1 MEGSDRMAHLKKQL
15 SDTNNHFLM
24 AEDDPVDAEVF
35 TEMLNTAFDGRYS
48 VVCVDRFEKTVKAL
62 DEGNFEALIL
72 DMNLPD
78 RSGVENVSQLGKI
91 YPSLPIIVLTGNED
105 HELAIDSLQNGAQDY
120 LSKNK
125 VTPEILQQSLRYA
138 KERKQIELRLK
149 DALNEVSRKNG
160 LLQVRANHDTLT
172 GLANRSYFRDVAL
185 RNITRAKRLSQ
196 KIGLLYFDIDEFK
209 KINDTYGHLL
219 GDELLKQ
226 VAVRLKLVIREADFL
241 ARIGG
246 DEFVII
252 TDVIEREDEVYPILQ
267 RIQDQFEKPF
277 KVINHELQITSS
289 IGISYYPHAENLDML
304 IKQADRAMYQ
314 AKENPCVSAC
324 VYTEKLAAQFARVQ
338 QIESHLVEAVE
349 NQEFTTHFQ
358 PIVGINNEIHIEA
371 LARWH
376 SKELGVVSPAEF
388 IPVAEKTP
396 IINSI
401 TQVITSQSQQLFDK
415 LNKSGISIERIAI
428 NVSAPQLTSEH
439 FCKLFFNWLEEISF
453 PAEKV
458 CLELTERQVVQNI
471 PVCREHFEILR
482 KRGIQ
487 IALDDF
493 GSGFSSIT
501 HLLDLP
507 FDILKLDRVLI
518 REINKNNRN
527 QALVAGIVEM
537 AHRLEMKVIAEGIE
551 TEEEKQKVIDLGCD
565 YCQGYLISK
574 PLSITD
580 ASWFCS
586 QL

>member
-1 MEGSDRMAHLKKQL
+1 MAQLKDELKNK
-15 SDTNNHFLM
+15 SCHFLM
-24 AEDDPVDAEVF
+24 AEDDPADAEVF
-35 TEMLNTAFDGRYS
+35 TEMLNAAFEGKYS

-62 DEGNFEALIL
+62 AEGSFEALIL

-78 RSGVENVSQLGKI
+78 RSGVENVYQLGKT

-105 HELAIDSLQNGAQDY
+105 LELAIDSLQNGAQDY

-125 VTPEILQQSLRYA
+125 VTPEVLQQSLRYA
-138 KERKQIELRLK
+138 KERKLIELKLK
-149 DALNEVSRKNG
+149 DALNEVSKKNG
-160 LLQVRANHDTLT
+160 LLEVRANHDTLT
-172 GLANRSYFRDVAL
+172 GLANRSYFRDVAI
-185 RNITRAKRLSQ
+185 RNITRAKRLSK

-209 KINDTYGHLL
+209 KINDTYGHLV

-252 TDVIEREDEVYPILQ
+252 TDVIDSEEEVYPILQ
-267 RIQDQFEKPF
+267 RIQDQLERPF
-277 KVINHELQITSS
+277 KVVNHEMQITSS
-289 IGISYYPHAENLDML
+289 IGIAYYPHANSLDML

-314 AKENPCVSAC
+314 AKNNPCVSAC

-338 QIESHLVEAVE
+338 QIESYMAEAIE
-349 NQEFTTHFQ
+349 NDEFTAQFQ
-358 PIVGINNEIHIEA
+358 PIVNINNDIHIEA
-371 LARWH
+371 LARWS
-376 SKELGVVSPAEF
+376 SKHLGFVSPAEF

-401 TQVITSQSQQLFDK
+401 TQIITTQSHELYKK
-415 LNKSGISIERIAI
+415 LEDHGLNIDRIAI
-428 NVSAPQLTSEH
+428 NVSATQLTSEH
-439 FCKLFFNWLEEISF
+439 FCKLFLNWLEELSF

-471 PVCREHFEILR
+471 PVCREQFQFLR
-482 KRGIQ
+482 KKGIQ

-518 REINKNNRN
+518 RDINNNHRN

-537 AHRLEMKVIAEGIE
+537 AHRLEMKVVAEGIE
-551 TEEEKQKVIDLGCD
+551 TEDEKQKVIDLGCD

-574 PLSITD
+574 PLSLSD
-580 ASWFCS
+580 ASWFCA
-586 QL
+586 QF

>member
-1 MEGSDRMAHLKKQL
+1 MAHLK
-15 SDTNNHFLM
+15 DTLTDKNSHFLM
-24 AEDDPVDAEVF
+24 VEDDPADAEVF
-35 TEMLNTAFDGRYS
+35 TEMLNTAFEGKYS

-62 DEGNFEALIL
+62 AEGSFEALIL

-78 RSGVENVSQLGKI
+78 RSGVENVYQLGKS

-105 HELAIDSLQNGAQDY
+105 LELAIDSLQNGAQDY

-138 KERKQIELRLK
+138 KERKQIELKLK
-149 DALNEVSRKNG
+149 DALNEVSKKNG
-160 LLQVRANHDTLT
+160 LLEVRANHDTLT
-172 GLANRSYFRDVAL
+172 GLANRSYFRDVAM
-185 RNITRAKRLSQ
+185 RNITRAKRLKQ

-209 KINDTYGHLL
+209 KINDTYGHLV

-252 TDVIEREDEVYPILQ
+252 TDVIENEDEVYPILQ
-267 RIQDQFEKPF
+267 RIQDQFEQPF
-277 KVINHELQITSS
+277 KVVNHDLQITSS
-289 IGISYYPHAENLDML
+289 IGISYYPHAEDLDML

-314 AKENPCVSAC
+314 AKDNPCVSAC
-324 VYTEKLAAQFARVQ
+324 VYTDKLAKQFARVQ
-338 QIESHLVEAVE
+338 QIESYLVEAIE
-349 NQEFTTHFQ
+349 NNEFSTQFQ
-358 PIVGINNEIHIEA
+358 PILNVNNEIHIEA
-371 LARWH
+371 LARWKSQH
-376 SKELGVVSPAEF
+376 LGVVSPAEF

-396 IINSI
+396 IINGI
-401 TQVITSQSQQLFDK
+401 TQVITKQAYQLYEK
-415 LNKSGISIERIAI
+415 LEKSGVTIDRIAI
-428 NVSAPQLTSEH
+428 NVSATQLTSEH
-439 FCKLFFNWLEEISF
+439 FCKLFLNWLEELNF
-453 PAEKV
+453 PTNKV

-471 PVCREHFEILR
+471 TVCREQFQFLR
-482 KRGIQ
+482 AKGIQ

-518 REINKNNRN
+518 REINKNPRN

-537 AHRLEMKVIAEGIE
+537 AHRLEMKVVAEGIE
-551 TEEEKQKVIDLGCD
+551 TKDEKQKVIDLGCD
-565 YCQGYLISK
+565 FCQGYLLSK
-574 PLSITD
+574 PLSIND
-580 ASWFCS
+580 ATWFCS
-586 QL
+586 HVE